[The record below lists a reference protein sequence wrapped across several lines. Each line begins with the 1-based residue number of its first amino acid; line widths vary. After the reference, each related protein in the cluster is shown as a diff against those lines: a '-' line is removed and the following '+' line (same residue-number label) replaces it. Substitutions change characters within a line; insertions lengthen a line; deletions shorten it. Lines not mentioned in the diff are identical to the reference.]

1 MSTPGRPVQD
11 LSWLITN
18 FVERV
23 PDVAHAVVVSSDGL
37 PLAFSAG
44 FPQERADQLAA
55 VTSGLTSLTQGASRV
70 FEGGAVVQTVVEMQR
85 GVLVIMAISNGASL
99 AVLAASTCDLGLVA
113 YEMTL
118 LVERAG
124 RVLTPADARRR
135 HAGRDAGRRAAMMT
149 QSVPALG
156 DVVAGLGRGG
166 DDRGSPAWQG
176 PGRTGPWDEPQ
187 PQRQPYP
194 PAQQQQFPAE
204 EESGSTRL
212 VRPYTV
218 TGGRTQPRYKLALEA
233 LVSATVYEPRDLSV
247 LAPECQAILQFC
259 LDWRSV
265 AEISAVLRMPLGV
278 ARILVADMS
287 ADGLVRIHQRDDSEG
302 RPDLNLLE
310 RVLSGLRKI

>member
-1 MSTPGRPVQD
+1 MS
-11 LSWLITN
+11 
-18 FVERV
+18 
-23 PDVAHAVVVSSDGL
+23 
-37 PLAFSAG
+37 
-44 FPQERADQLAA
+44 
-55 VTSGLTSLTQGASRV
+55 
-70 FEGGAVVQTVVEMQR
+70 
-85 GVLVIMAISNGASL
+85 
-99 AVLAASTCDLGLVA
+99 
-113 YEMTL
+113 
-118 LVERAG
+118 
-124 RVLTPADARRR
+124 
-135 HAGRDAGRRAAMMT
+135 
-149 QSVPALG
+149 
-156 DVVAGLGRGG
+156 GLGRGG

-176 PGRTGPWDEPQ
+176 QSRNPGPWDEPQ
-187 PQRQPYP
+187 RQPQPYP

-259 LDWRSV
+259 HDWRSV

>member
-1 MSTPGRPVQD
+1 VPTPG
-11 LSWLITN
+11 N
-18 FVERV
+18 
-23 PDVAHAVVVSSDGL
+23 VVS
-37 PLAFSAG
+37 
-44 FPQERADQLAA
+44 
-55 VTSGLTSLTQGASRV
+55 
-70 FEGGAVVQTVVEMQR
+70 
-85 GVLVIMAISNGASL
+85 
-99 AVLAASTCDLGLVA
+99 
-113 YEMTL
+113 
-118 LVERAG
+118 
-124 RVLTPADARRR
+124 
-135 HAGRDAGRRAAMMT
+135 
-149 QSVPALG
+149 
-156 DVVAGLGRGG
+156 GLGRGAEE
-166 DDRGSPAWQG
+166 RGAPAWQG
-176 PGRTGPWDEPQ
+176 PGRTGSWDESPS
-187 PQRQPYP
+187 QRQSYP
-194 PAQQQQFPAE
+194 SGQQFPAE
-204 EESGSTRL
+204 EDNGSTRL